1 MSISLYILD
10 TVGTPLSLQSRVSY
24 LLPSSCSLIQVF
36 FSFCRGAEIATAVQP
51 PTDLVTLVVSIH
63 HLLFQLLLMSSLL
76 IYYRSLHY
84 GDWTLR
90 LPLLSAPHFVYVVF
104 SSWLHVGLSINIT
117 CAVSS
122 DLENFC
128 HSLLHLDIRCCHI
141 CFNSVLRSSQSPC
154 DYYRSLI
161 NSACALSLNH
171 EWSSHGSGTI
181 DVASILHCVN
191 VQNESQSYGLL
202 VLASNGFKLRHFIRH
217 L

>member
-1 MSISLYILD
+1 MSISLYIK
-10 TVGTPLSLQSRVSY
+10 GRVSY

-36 FSFCRGAEIATAVQP
+36 FSFCRGVEIATAVQP
-51 PTDLVTLVVSIH
+51 PTDLVTLAVSIH

-122 DLENFC
+122 DLENSC
-128 HSLLHLDIRCCHI
+128 HSLLHLDIRCCHTA
-141 CFNSVLRSSQSPC
+141 STVYWDPVKVLV
-154 DYYRSLI
+154 I
-161 NSACALSLNH
+161 IIVALSTVPVHLLWTTN
-171 EWSSHGSGTI
+171 
-181 DVASILHCVN
+181 
-191 VQNESQSYGLL
+191 GLL
-202 VLASNGFKLRHFIRH
+202 MAVA
-217 L
+217 